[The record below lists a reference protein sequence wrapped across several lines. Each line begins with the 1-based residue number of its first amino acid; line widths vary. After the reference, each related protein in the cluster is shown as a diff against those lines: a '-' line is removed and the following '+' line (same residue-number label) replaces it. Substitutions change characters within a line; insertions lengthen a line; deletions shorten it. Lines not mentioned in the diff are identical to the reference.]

1 MFSRHIFL
9 EIDWFCTDQ
18 TSFFNI
24 FLTEVINNIA
34 LSTTIR
40 SRNEPVAKPL
50 TSQLV
55 PKFWQHNLRLVVSG
69 RCLHD
74 SVTKFQDKFASLL
87 QVNSLNSWDKFHK
100 CYTDMYLIRFLPN
113 FCSILCVF
121 VNLQDFGD
129 LPEFRGSVTARNIR
143 SPVLAMTD
151 SLLSEVYNNLYSVL
165 TFISTQ
171 RP

>member
-1 MFSRHIFL
+1 MGIFGANFTEKQSVKKWRILWLFSRHIFL
-9 EIDWFCTDQ
+9 EIDWFCFDQ

-50 TSQLV
+50 TSWLV

-113 FCSILCVF
+113 FVAFCVF
-121 VNLQDFGD
+121 L
-129 LPEFRGSVTARNIR
+129 
-143 SPVLAMTD
+143 
-151 SLLSEVYNNLYSVL
+151 
-165 TFISTQ
+165 
-171 RP
+171 